1 MTARI
6 LTPSE
11 LELLTLIQDELV
23 PAYGSLP
30 AAGTLGAAL
39 TVDGYLAE
47 RPRLRRPLL
56 TALRSIEAAAGDQ
69 PVEDRDSSD
78 RVAILRQVEVDQPE
92 AFLELVRQTYNAY
105 YTRPDVQ
112 ATLDIDGP
120 PQPRG
125 FELPAF
131 DESRL
136 ARVQAMGK
144 LWRDA

>member
-6 LTPSE
+6 LTPEE
-11 LELLTLIQDELV
+11 LALLTLVQNELV
-23 PAYGSLP
+23 PAYGDLP
-30 AAGTLGAAL
+30 GAGTLGGAL
-39 TVDGYLAE
+39 TVDGYLTE
-47 RPRLRRPLL
+47 RPWLRRPVL
-56 TALRSIEAAAGDQ
+56 TALRAVEVAAGETPFAELDSGGRVGILRR
-69 PVEDRDSSD
+69 VED
-78 RVAILRQVEVDQPE
+78 ATPE
-92 AFLELVRQTYNAY
+92 SFTELVKQTYNAY

-112 ATLDIDGP
+112 ASLGIDGP
-120 PQPRG
+120 PQPLG

>member
-6 LTPSE
+6 FTPGE
-11 LELLTLIQDELV
+11 LALLTLVQDELV
-23 PAYGSLP
+23 PAHGDLP

-39 TVDGYLAE
+39 SVDAYLAE
-47 RPRLRRPLL
+47 RPLLRRPVL
-56 TALRSIEAAAGDQ
+56 TALRAVEAAAGDS
-69 PVEDRDSSD
+69 PFAELDSGERVGILRRVED
-78 RVAILRQVEVDQPE
+78 AMPE
-92 AFLELVRQTYNAY
+92 SFTELVKQTYNAY

-112 ATLDIDGP
+112 ASLGIDGP
-120 PQPRG
+120 PQPLG

>member
-6 LTPSE
+6 LTPEE
-11 LELLTLIQDELV
+11 LALLTLVQDELV
-23 PAYGSLP
+23 PAYGDLP
-30 AAGTLGAAL
+30 AAGTLGGAL
-39 TVDGYLAE
+39 TVDAYLTE
-47 RPRLRRPLL
+47 RPWLRRPVL
-56 TALRSIEAAAGDQ
+56 TALRAVEAAAGDT
-69 PVEDRDSSD
+69 PFAELDSRGRQD
-78 RVAILRQVEVDQPE
+78 ALQQVEGDDPE
-92 AFLELVRQTYNAY
+92 SFTELVKQTYNAY

-112 ATLDIDGP
+112 ASLGIDGP
-120 PQPRG
+120 PQPLG

>member
-6 LTPSE
+6 LTPTE
-11 LELLTLIQDELV
+11 LELLTLAQDELV
-23 PAYGSLP
+23 PAFGGLP

-47 RPRLRRPLL
+47 RSQLRRPVL
-56 TALRSIEAAAGDQ
+56 TALRAIEVAAGEQ
-69 PVEDRDSSD
+69 SLADRNAAE
-78 RVAILRQVEVDQPE
+78 RVAVLRQAE
-92 AFLELVRQTYNAY
+92 ADAPQAFAELVRQTYNAY

-112 ATLDIDGP
+112 ATLGIDQP
-120 PQPRG
+120 PQPAG

-136 ARVQAMGK
+136 ARVRTMGK